1 MDSAGPDTGDS
12 HVARGIVD
20 DREQRTLIVHGQ
32 TDLSREALETIIEKW
47 DCVQIADPE
56 TGEVLYDGL

>member
-1 MDSAGPDTGDS
+1 MGPDEYDS
-12 HVARGIVD
+12 EVSRPAHDIVD
-20 DREQRTLIVHGQ
+20 GKETRTLIVHGE
-32 TDLSREALETIIEKW
+32 TELSREALDTIIEKW